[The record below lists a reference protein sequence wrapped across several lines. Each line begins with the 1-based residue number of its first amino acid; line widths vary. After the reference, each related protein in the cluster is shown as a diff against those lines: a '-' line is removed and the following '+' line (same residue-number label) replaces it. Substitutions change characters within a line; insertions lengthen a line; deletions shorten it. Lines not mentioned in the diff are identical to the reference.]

1 MCPEE
6 GCGREFYTQ
15 VGLDI
20 HVKTHLPMAPE
31 PLQINN
37 EEKPVPKK
45 TKTNTSG
52 ESIAKLNKNKI
63 TDKKAKELW
72 KRRIKGMRTATTVE
86 VSSKLN
92 KKKFCQMLEVKKW
105 HEIGKDGEIID
116 FDVKRF
122 TAKNYVIK
130 EIKKMSND
138 WLSIIAV
145 GDNKQLVSWREGPI
159 NGRHHITIAK
169 IE

>member
-72 KRRIKGMRTATTVE
+72 KRRIKGMRTATTV
-86 VSSKLN
+86 
-92 KKKFCQMLEVKKW
+92 
-105 HEIGKDGEIID
+105 DGG
-116 FDVKRF
+116 
-122 TAKNYVIK
+122 
-130 EIKKMSND
+130 
-138 WLSIIAV
+138 L
-145 GDNKQLVSWREGPI
+145 
-159 NGRHHITIAK
+159 
-169 IE
+169 